1 MSFTRSDINK
11 DILSTILVP
20 MCLLSL
26 FGLQCQ
32 AHLKIEIC
40 WIEVKQASVKMR
52 RSCLRNASSS
62 SPMTIVSPSSSPSR
76 CQQAG
81 RGMQHL
87 SPSRPPCRDPESPSQ
102 APKSPLSALRSQK
115 TPHWASCP
123 LITFSPYQLLAADPT
138 YHVIFLFASSSSL
151 LLSLLLTR
159 LKQGQNWLFCLL
171 TLSERKHEH
180 WAEPR
185 VNLRLWM
192 FRIQW

>member
-87 SPSRPPCRDPESPSQ
+87 SPSRPPCSDPESPQPGPKVPSLLWDPKRPPTGLRVPSSPSHLINSLPPTQLIMSSFSSHHHHHFYFHFYSQ
-102 APKSPLSALRSQK
+102 GWSKGK
-115 TPHWASCP
+115 IDC
-123 LITFSPYQLLAADPT
+123 
-138 YHVIFLFASSSSL
+138 FAS
-151 LLSLLLTR
+151 
-159 LKQGQNWLFCLL
+159 
-171 TLSERKHEH
+171 
-180 WAEPR
+180 
-185 VNLRLWM
+185 
-192 FRIQW
+192 